1 MCVASELAF
10 CRDRAVLSRL
20 NDGMIDGMFDGLR
33 DLRCVVNYVAITT
46 IWLADVLSTDSMQ
59 LCG

>member
-33 DLRCVVNYVAITT
+33 DLRCVVNFVAITT
-46 IWLADVLSTDSMQ
+46 IWLADVLSTD
-59 LCG
+59 